1 MEKENYR
8 PDPFTV
14 WRKKKKKENVNT
26 HENLRYVYRYD
37 NLEGKI

>member
-14 WRKKKKKENVNT
+14 WRKKKKKKENVNT
-26 HENLRYVYRYD
+26 YEKLRYVYW
-37 NLEGKI
+37 